1 MNLPLFGMD
10 TGALILLVYGIMAF
24 GLTYWYSRG
33 YNDTKTSFLVARR
46 ELNTFQGSLSVAA
59 AWLWAP
65 GLFISTQQAYQNGLV
80 GHFWFSFGNFITLAF
95 FGYFAWRLREQF
107 PQGFTFSGFLKE
119 KFSKRVQNIY
129 IVEMIILATCAFAIN
144 LLAGSKT
151 LEVLTGIPY
160 TWTALAMALIALTYS
175 FRTGL
180 KATVITEVFKII
192 VVWTGVLLIVPAV
205 IYAAGGWDTV
215 VAGLGGIKGD
225 GADIF
230 GTDKAWIVFTTFGI
244 TAFLGHL
251 GGPWGDNSFYQRAF
265 AIQKKSV
272 LKSFI
277 IAAFVFGIIPVA
289 MGFLGY
295 VAAGSGMEIPS
306 NMVGTTNAIVIA
318 KFLPAWASIFFVFLV
333 FAGLVSILDSQFA
346 SVANMTGHDIYN
358 KYKSKVDDKTV
369 IKYARTSMIALAVA
383 GFAIT
388 QIPGI
393 TLLYIFLFFATLRAA
408 VWLPSLFA
416 IVRPNWL
423 TESGMF
429 YGIGSAILIGVP
441 MFVYGKLFNSSSMA
455 FNGTLLA
462 IFGSII
468 LTLAIS
474 QWEKSKR

>member
-1 MNLPLFGMD
+1 MNLPLFTMD
-10 TGALILLVYGIMAF
+10 TGVYILLVYGIIAF

-65 GLFISTQQAYQNGLV
+65 GLFISVQQAYTNGLV
-80 GHFWFSFGNFITLAF
+80 GHFWFSLGNFLTLAF

-107 PQGFTFSGFLKE
+107 PEGFTFSGFIKE
-119 KFSKRVQNIY
+119 RFSKRVQNIY
-129 IVEMIILATCAFAIN
+129 IIEMIILATCAFAIN

-160 TWTALAMALIALTYS
+160 TYTALAMALIALTYS

-180 KATVITEVFKII
+180 KATVVTEVFKII

-215 VAGLGGIKGD
+215 VAGLGGIRGD
-225 GADIF
+225 GGSIF
-230 GTDKAWIVFTTFGI
+230 GTERAWVVFVTFGI

-265 AIQKKSV
+265 AIQKRSV
-272 LKSFI
+272 LKSFV

-289 MGFLGY
+289 MGLLGY
-295 VAAGSGMEIPS
+295 VAAGTGMDIPA

-333 FAGLVSILDSQFA
+333 FAGLVAILDSQFA
-346 SVANMTGHDIYN
+346 SVANMTGHDLYN
-358 KYKSKVDDKTV
+358 KYKNRVNDQEV
-369 IKYARTSMIALAVA
+369 IRYARTAMIILAVA

-408 VWLPSLFA
+408 VWLPSLVA
-416 IVRPNWL
+416 IVRPMWL
-423 TESGMF
+423 TEPGMF
-429 YGIGSAILIGVP
+429 YGMLTAIIIGVP
-441 MFVYGKLFNSSSMA
+441 MFVYGQLAKVKFYA
-455 FNGTLLA
+455 FTGTLVA
-462 IFGSII
+462 IFGSIV
-468 LTLAIS
+468 LVLAIS
-474 QWEKSKR
+474 RWQKKR